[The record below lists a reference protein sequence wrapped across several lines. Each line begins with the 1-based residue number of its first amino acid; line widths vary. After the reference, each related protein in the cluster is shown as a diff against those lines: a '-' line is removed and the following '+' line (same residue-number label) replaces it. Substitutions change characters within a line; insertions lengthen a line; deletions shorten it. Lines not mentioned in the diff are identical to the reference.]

1 MPKMTD
7 RAPISHTGR
16 KSYQVTVTIPVGE
29 EKFQFVF
36 PPE

>member
-1 MPKMTD
+1 MTD